1 MSANS
6 RSTLDVDEIRIE
18 QLKLLAS
25 LGVTETERSQVQP
38 ITISLRL
45 WPMRGFEQ
53 LEDRVENTVNYSV
66 VAAELR
72 KIVASRA
79 DRLIET
85 LAENIAGSLL
95 ADFPLRR
102 VEIELRKFVVSD
114 AEYVSVVLSRERALD
129 P

>member
-1 MSANS
+1 MLANS
-6 RSTLDVDEIRIE
+6 RNTSDVDEIRIE

-45 WPMRGFEQ
+45 WPVRGFEQ
-53 LEDRVENTVNYSV
+53 LDDRVENTVNYSV

-95 ADFPLRR
+95 VDFPLRR

-114 AEYVSVVLSRERALD
+114 AEYVSVVLSRERALEL
-129 P
+129 